1 MKKLL
6 LSICTLSVCLFLYS
20 FSSSSTIGSFEDITQ
35 NSEFVTTTELG
46 EFVEFENTRY
56 TSDKTEWNHRRK
68 TWTDFSKIADLNS
81 IQEAIIK
88 N

>member
-6 LSICTLSVCLFLYS
+6 LYTCTLSVCLFLFS
-20 FSSSSTIGSFEDITQ
+20 FSSSNTIGSFEDITQ
-35 NSEFVTTTELG
+35 NSEYEMTTELG
-46 EFVEFENTRY
+46 EFTEFENTRY

-81 IQEAIIK
+81 IHEAINK